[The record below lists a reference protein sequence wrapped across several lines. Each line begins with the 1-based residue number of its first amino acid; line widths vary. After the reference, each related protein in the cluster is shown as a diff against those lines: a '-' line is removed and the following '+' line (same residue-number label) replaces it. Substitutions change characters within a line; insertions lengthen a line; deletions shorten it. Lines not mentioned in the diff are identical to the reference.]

1 MSLLRITQTAIETDR
16 YQVEIAFEPNRGA
29 RRTATASF
37 GFKLTAQDHQDIR
50 WYLEDYL
57 QYPQEPAPTIAA
69 RIEKR
74 MTEIGVELFTAL
86 FEPSDDATGDARDL
100 WATLRTELSETRVE
114 IVTSVQEA
122 TSIPWELIRDP
133 KTNTALALRA
143 RAFVRA
149 QPQAV
154 QEPYVPES
162 DAERIRILL
171 VICRPKR
178 DDDVPFRSVA
188 TRLIKG
194 LSDDARA
201 RFQLDVLRPPTFEQL
216 GRVLRAAKA
225 DGQPYHVVH
234 FDGHGVFLDM
244 ERLFKQWE
252 EHTEEEMLRL
262 LAEILDIDDDR
273 FSPTVIYPK
282 TPEGGRHG
290 YVAFENP
297 ESGHNIRLVDAQELS
312 GALLEGGVPLLVL
325 NACRSAYAEA
335 PTEPVSAGTESESP
349 GTKASAPDAQDVHAQ
364 IRALGSL
371 AQEVMDAGVTGVVA
385 MRYMVYVVTAAQFVA
400 ELYATLTQGRSLGQA
415 VTLGRKKLADDPLR
429 EIAFEPHPLQDWSV
443 PVVYEADPIALFPK
457 RDEAE
462 TLTVTVGD
470 ERVTAERGELD
481 PELPKRPDAGFFGR
495 DETLLALDR
504 AFDRQHVVLLHAYA
518 GSGKTV
524 TAAEFARWY
533 ALTGGVRGPVLF
545 TSFEQHTPL
554 ARVLDQIGHVFG
566 QALERSGIN
575 WLAKDDDERRSIALD
590 VLNQIPVLWIW
601 DNVEPVAG
609 FPSGTESA
617 WSKEEQ
623 QALVDFLRD
632 ARETHA
638 RFLLTSRR
646 DEQAWL
652 GDLPQRIAI
661 PPMPFQERVQLA
673 RALAERHGRR
683 LTDVDDWRPLLAFTR
698 GNPLTITVLVG
709 QALRD
714 GLKTKDEIEDF
725 VARLRAGEA
734 AFDDEASEGRS
745 KSLGASLSYGFEHAF
760 SEQDRKRLALLHFF
774 QGYVNVDVLRTM
786 GHAEADWCLPEL
798 RGLTREAG
806 IALLDRA
813 ADVGLLTAHGGA
825 YYTIHPALPW
835 FFKELFDEYYLQR
848 ETSGDDQ
855 QLRPPRAFV
864 EAMGALANHCH
875 HEYGAGNRG
884 IIRAL
889 AAEEPN
895 LLHARQVARR
905 HGWWGRVIS
914 VMQGLDQLYDHTG
927 RQAEWARLVDEIV
940 PDFVDPAGDGPLPG
954 REDEWRFVTDYRVRL
969 ARKARE
975 WANGERLQRIIV
987 DWDRQRAAAALALP
1001 PEQLDNSQQGAIRTL
1016 TVGVELLGH
1025 IQREVGKPDCVRS
1038 YEDAISLSQRI
1049 GNEHLESIVAF
1060 NLGRAYSEIRGLRD
1074 LDEAERWCHRS
1085 LELRDKRDEQ
1095 GRGGCWAQL
1104 GLVAYERFKE
1114 AREAQKPKDEVL
1126 RHLND
1131 ALGFY
1136 DRALQ
1141 MFLPSNAVVSLAV
1154 THNQLGI
1161 IYGTAGDLD
1170 AALPHFREAIRYKEA
1185 AGDVYSAGQTRY
1197 NVAVGLA
1204 GARRFADALE
1214 YARAALRDYQTF
1226 GGRAAEDIRG
1236 TRELIAKIEGDIQAQ
1251 GG

>member
-1 MSLLRITQTAIETDR
+1 MSLLRITQTAINTDR
-16 YQVEIAFEPNRGA
+16 YQVEIAFEPDRGA

-37 GFKLTAQDHQDIR
+37 EFKLTAQDHEDIR

-86 FEPSDDATGDARDL
+86 FEPSDDSSGDARDL
-100 WATLRTELSETRVE
+100 WATLRTELNETRVE
-114 IVTSVQEA
+114 IITSVQEA

-133 KTNTALALRA
+133 KTDTPLALRA

-194 LSDDARA
+194 LSDNARA

-216 GRVLRAAKA
+216 GSVLRAAKA

-273 FSPTVIYPK
+273 FSPTVVYPK
-282 TPEGGRHG
+282 TPEEGRHG
-290 YVAFENP
+290 YLAFENP
-297 ESGHNIRLVDAQELS
+297 ESGYNIRLVDAQELS
-312 GALLEGGVPLLVL
+312 GVLLEGGVPLLVL

-335 PTEPVSAGTESESP
+335 PTEPVAAGTESESP
-349 GTKASAPDAQDVHAQ
+349 VTTPSAPDAQDVHAQ

-385 MRYMVYVVTAAQFVA
+385 MRYIVYVVTAAQFVA
-400 ELYATLTQGRSLGQA
+400 ELYATLTQGRSLGEA

-429 EIAFEPHPLQDWSV
+429 EIAFEPHPLQDWPV
-443 PVVYEADPIALFPK
+443 PVVYEATPIALFPK

-462 TLTVTVGD
+462 TLTVTVAD
-470 ERVTAERGELD
+470 ERATAERGELD
-481 PELPKRPDAGFFGR
+481 PKLPKRPDVGFFGR

-504 AFDRQHVVLLHAYA
+504 AFDRHHVVLLHAYA
-518 GSGKTV
+518 GSGKTA

-554 ARVLDQIGHVFG
+554 VRVLDQIGQVFG
-566 QALERSGIN
+566 QAMEQAGVH
-575 WLAKDDDERRSIALD
+575 WLAIDEEERRRVALQ
-590 VLNQIPVLWIW
+590 VLKQIPVLWIW

-609 FPSGTESA
+609 FPTGTESA

-632 ARETHA
+632 AQETHA

-652 GDLPQRIAI
+652 GDLPQRVAI

-673 RALAERHGRR
+673 RGLAERHDRR

-714 GLKTKDEIEDF
+714 GLKTKDEIEAF

-774 QGYVNVDVLRTM
+774 QGFVDVDALKAM
-786 GHAEADWCLPEL
+786 GNPEAEWCLPEL
-798 RGLTREAG
+798 RALTREEG
-806 IALLDRA
+806 IVLLERA
-813 ADVGLLTAHGGA
+813 AEVGLLTAHGGG

-835 FFKELFDEYYLQR
+835 FFKELHDQHYSHR
-848 ETSGDDQ
+848 ESSGDEE
-855 QLRPPRAFV
+855 QLRATRAFV
-864 EAMGALANHCH
+864 QATASLGSYYHAQYQDGDRRAIYPLGIEEA
-875 HEYGAGNRG
+875 
-884 IIRAL
+884 
-889 AAEEPN
+889 N
-895 LLHARQVARR
+895 LLHARDLARR
-905 HGWWGRVIS
+905 YEWWDPVIGT
-914 VMQGLDQLYDHTG
+914 MQGLSSLYGQTG
-927 RQAEWARLVDEIV
+927 RRTEWARLVHEII
-940 PDFVDPAGDGPLPG
+940 PDFVDAASNGPLPG
-954 REDEWRFVTDYRVRL
+954 REERWGIITEYRVRL
-969 ARKARE
+969 ASQARE
-975 WANGERLQRIIV
+975 WGEAERLQRIRV
-987 DWDRQRAAAALALP
+987 DWQRKRSAAALATAA
-1001 PEQLDNSQQGAIRTL
+1001 ESLDVAQRNDIRSL
-1016 TVGVELLGH
+1016 SVSLSMLAN
-1025 IQREVGKPDCVRS
+1025 ILRERGDPDCVAA
-1038 YEDAISLSQRI
+1038 YQEDHELSLRI
-1049 GNEHLESIVAF
+1049 GDRPGASVTAF
-1060 NLGRAYSEIRGLRD
+1060 NAGHAYVRIPDLRD
-1074 LDEAERWCHRS
+1074 LGQAEKWYRRS
-1085 LELRDKRDEQ
+1085 LELRAEHDRL
-1095 GRGGCWAQL
+1095 GRGRCLGQL
-1104 GLVAYERFKE
+1104 GAVALERFDE
-1114 AREAQKPKDEVL
+1114 ARQARKPEEEMR
-1126 RHLND
+1126 RHLGD
-1131 ALGFY
+1131 ALRFY
-1136 DRALQ
+1136 GQALER
-1141 MFLPSNAVVSLAV
+1141 LPSNAVDDLAV
-1154 THNQLGI
+1154 THHQVGN
-1161 IYGTAGDLD
+1161 IYLWAGDLE
-1170 AALPHFREAIRYKEA
+1170 AALRHYRESIRYGETQGDLFGA
-1185 AGDVYSAGQTRY
+1185 AQTRS
-1197 NVAVGLA
+1197 NVAVVLA
-1204 GARRFADALE
+1204 NAKRFQDARE
-1214 YARAALRDYQTF
+1214 YAHAALRSFETF
-1226 GGRAAEDIRG
+1226 GEGAEEETRR
-1236 TRELIAKIEGDIQAQ
+1236 TRELIARIEQAIQAQ